1 MGRRNVYKT
10 LEGIFY
16 CLRTHPDPALNK
28 RAEKITA
35 TIIGAARA
43 TDRISQPHLQITNP
57 KYKHYS
63 KEENDTSELYD
74 QGHMIESAV
83 AHDETTGRR
92 NYLDAAVKLAD

>member
-35 TIIGAARA
+35 TIIGPPSYRW
-43 TDRISQPHLQITNP
+43 ISQPHLQITNP

-83 AHDETTGRR
+83 AHYETTGRR